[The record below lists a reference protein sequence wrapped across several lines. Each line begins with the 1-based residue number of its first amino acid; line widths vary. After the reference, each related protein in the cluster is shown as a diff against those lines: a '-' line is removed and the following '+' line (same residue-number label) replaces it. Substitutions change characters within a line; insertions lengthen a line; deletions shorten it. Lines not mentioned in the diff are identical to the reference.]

1 MAKVSYARALRADGR
16 YADAVPYYDEGI
28 ERRPKLREAYHEL
41 GDCYEKLGKEN
52 DAIRVYERALKAAD
66 PRDEVPLRA
75 LARLYEKRGLID
87 DAIAMLKRLREAAPG
102 DAAAAKD
109 LERLEAWK
117 SPEAVAERER
127 LAKAKAKHDEIKPAA
142 ERYFA
147 ERRYEETITVIESY
161 PEEYRNTD
169 YWTKSLAPL
178 RDRAEEERKK

>member
-1 MAKVSYARALRADGR
+1 MAKVSYARALRSEGR

-41 GDCYEKLGKEN
+41 GDCYEKLGKET
-52 DAIRVYERALKAAD
+52 DAIRIYERGLKAAD
-66 PRDEVPLRA
+66 PRDEIGLRA
-75 LARLYEKRGLID
+75 LARLYEKRGLVD
-87 DAIAMLKRLREAAPG
+87 DAIRTLRVLVAVAPG

-109 LERLEAWK
+109 LARLEATR
-117 SPEAVAERER
+117 SPEALAEQAR
-127 LAKAKAKHDEIKPAA
+127 LAKAKATHDEIKPAA

-169 YWTKSLAPL
+169 YWLKSLAPL
-178 RDRAEEERKK
+178 RDRAEEARRK